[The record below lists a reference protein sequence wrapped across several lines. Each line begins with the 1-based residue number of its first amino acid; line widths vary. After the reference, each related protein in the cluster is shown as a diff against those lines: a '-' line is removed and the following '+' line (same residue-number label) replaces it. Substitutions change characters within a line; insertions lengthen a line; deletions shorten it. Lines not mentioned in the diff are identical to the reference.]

1 MNTLFVILKKNVRHY
16 GMIIALVAAMIFFG
30 VLTDGVLFRPVNL
43 TNLVL
48 QNSYVL
54 ILAVGMMLCI
64 LTGNIDLSVGS
75 VVAFVG
81 AVSAMM
87 MVKANMNP
95 FLAMFISLLIGGLIG
110 AWQGFCIAFFRM
122 PAFIVTLAGM
132 LAFRGLAQVILKGQS
147 YGPFPRVFQS
157 LSSGYIADPFGGLS
171 VGSVNLHVL
180 TLIIGVVIS
189 ALIVSGQT
197 RERKRQQ
204 RYNFDLLPRGIW
216 IAKLIFLVAV
226 IMAFS
231 IVFALYRGIPNILV
245 LLGCLIVFYHFV
257 TTKTVQGRHI
267 YALGGNVKAAKLSG
281 IKTEQVMFWVY
292 ANMGVIAA
300 LAGMVFAA
308 RLNVATPKAGQN
320 FELDAIAACYIGGAS
335 TTGGI
340 GTIIGAIVGGLF
352 MGVLNN
358 GMSILGVSIDWQQAI
373 KGFVLL
379 AAVGFDLY
387 SKMRSSGGESLSKRG
402 FSIFGFQF
410 DLKKG

>member
-1 MNTLFVILKKNVRHY
+1 MIRFDFFKKNFRQY
-16 GMIIALVAAMIFFG
+16 GMIIALVAAMILFG

-81 AVSAMM
+81 AVSALM
-87 MVKANMNP
+87 MVDSGFNP
-95 FLAMFISLLIGGLIG
+95 FLAMFCTLLIGAAIG
-110 AWQGFCIAFFRM
+110 AWQGFWIAFINI
-122 PAFIVTLAGM
+122 PAFIVTLSGM
-132 LAFRGLAQVILKGQS
+132 LVFRGLAQVILKGQS
-147 YGPFPRVFQS
+147 KGPYPRVFQS
-157 LSSGYIADPFGGLS
+157 LASGYIADPFGGIDAGG
-171 VGSVNLHVL
+171 VKLHIL
-180 TLIIGVVIS
+180 TLVIGVVIS
-189 ALIVSGQT
+189 VLIVAG
-197 RERKRQQ
+197 EINKRAKQKKF
-204 RYNFDLLPRGIW
+204 NFEVLNPGLW
-216 IAKLIFLVAV
+216 TAKVLFFVAV

-231 IVFALYRGIPNILV
+231 VVFSLYRGIPNILV
-245 LLGCLIVFYHFV
+245 LLGILIVAYHFV
-257 TTKTVQGRHI
+257 TAHTIQGRHI
-267 YALGGNVKAAKLSG
+267 YALGGNAKAAKLTG

-292 ANMGVIAA
+292 TNMGIIAA

-320 FELDAIAACYIGGAS
+320 FELDAIASCYIGGAS

-358 GMSILGVSIDWQQAI
+358 GMSILGVSIDWQQTI
-373 KGFVLL
+373 KGLVLL
-379 AAVGFDLY
+379 AAVAFDLY
-387 SKMRSSGGESLSKRG
+387 SKKRSSR
-402 FSIFGFQF
+402 
-410 DLKKG
+410 